1 MGHAGIVAAMTLE
14 ASYTVEIDAPR
25 DRCFEIAADVE
36 GAPKWQESL
45 KSVEVL
51 ERGSERRPTLVE
63 TVSDAKVKDAKA
75 ILRFDYDP
83 PREISWEQEEG
94 DVKRLVGSWEFEE
107 LGAERTRAT
116 YSLRADPGRMFG
128 LLLRGPVEGKVKEF
142 LTKGAAEGLK
152 REAESA

>member
-1 MGHAGIVAAMTLE
+1 MGQLE
-14 ASYTVEIDAPR
+14 ASYEIEIEAPR

-36 GAPKWQESL
+36 GAPRWQGSL

-51 ERGSERRPTLVE
+51 ERDAEGRPQLVE

-75 ILRFDYDP
+75 ILRFAYDP
-83 PREISWEQEEG
+83 PGSITWEQEKG
-94 DVKRLVGSWEFEE
+94 DVKSLVGSWEFEE
-107 LGAERTRAT
+107 LDANRTRAT
-116 YSLRADPGRMFG
+116 YALRADPGRVFG

-152 REAESA
+152 RETESG